1 MRTPALVTAVC
12 ASVTVIAGAGVLAT
26 PPAREPVRPAA
37 TVTETPAPAPADT
50 TTPTTPATSAGP
62 VAPVAP
68 VVSGCVMFCR
78 ATEFDGSAR

>member
-26 PPAREPVRPAA
+26 PPAREPVRPAV
-37 TVTETPAPAPADT
+37 TVTETPAPVDATAPTAPAA
-50 TTPTTPATSAGP
+50 PAASA
-62 VAPVAP
+62 AP
-68 VVSGCVMFCR
+68 VVPGCVMFCR

>member
-37 TVTETPAPAPADT
+37 TATENPTPAPVDT
-50 TTPTTPATSAGP
+50 TAPTAP
-62 VAPVAP
+62 VPTAASVAP

>member
-26 PPAREPVRPAA
+26 PPAREPVRPTATT
-37 TVTETPAPAPADT
+37 TVTETPAPVDT
-50 TTPTTPATSAGP
+50 ITPTTPATPAGP
-62 VAPVAP
+62 VAPVG
-68 VVSGCVMFCR
+68 SGCVMFCR

>member
-1 MRTPALVTAVC
+1 MRTPALLTAVC

-26 PPAREPVRPAA
+26 PPAREPVRPTTTTTT
-37 TVTETPAPAPADT
+37 TVTETPAPVDT
-50 TTPTTPATSAGP
+50 TTPAATTS
-62 VAPVAP
+62 P